1 MSERGPHPFPPVVR
15 WAVFPALA
23 ALAGATGGGCAGLL
37 SGHPQDARAMAGMGG
52 ALSAGA
58 ALAAAFSVRP
68 WVALLAGPG
77 LGLLVLCGGY
87 AAFNRIAGA
96 GPSDPWRLLLE
107 LLWSPGIFLI
117 FGGTLWLQAAAHVRE
132 LRPDRS
138 AGPLRR
144 TLSYLV
150 AAAVTFPFGWAAPP
164 SAKGVQ
170 IGTFT
175 LLITALQIL
184 PLLASLALARRLQ
197 PDTFQRV

>member
-1 MSERGPHPFPPVVR
+1 MNSRPPHPFPPVVR

-23 ALAGATGGGCAGLL
+23 AMAGAAGGGCASLL
-37 SGHPQDARAMAGMGG
+37 SGHPQYARDMAGMGG

-87 AAFNRIAGA
+87 AAFERIAGA

-107 LLWSPGIFLI
+107 LLRSPGIFLI

-132 LRPDRS
+132 LSPARS
-138 AGPLRR
+138 VSPLTRS
-144 TLSYLV
+144 LSYLV
-150 AAAVTFPFGWAAPP
+150 TAALAFPLGWASPRHENMWPIAAFCSLTTAP
-164 SAKGVQ
+164 
-170 IGTFT
+170 
-175 LLITALQIL
+175 QIL
-184 PLLASLALARRLQ
+184 PLLASLALAKRLKLAI
-197 PDTFQRV
+197 VH